1 MRPAVYRFM
10 QRKQEETEAHREFLL
25 PLLSLRHPE
34 APWSVQSL
42 KALAQAPEAQDPA
55 VRAALDHLFRYELP
69 LLEEEERL
77 LAKGLEGEAFRDALA
92 EFEAR
97 FWEARFAEEGEREEA
112 VRYLCLQH
120 RLALEAVA
128 RVVGQN
134 PTWDSTALVRAA
146 GGDPGCATCRVE
158 TARVAKEVSLRQ
170 KGGQGAS
177 PAPGGGGASVRL
189 VAMPFVNLVE
199 ATQRLAERAEAEG
212 YRVVAAHAVSEWA
225 GGAQG
230 AVFPAVLLELE
241 APKLTAA
248 LLRETPEAL
257 LWWPVRLLLWQ
268 EKEGAPVRLAL
279 PDPAEYPRLLARDG
293 VSQELSRGLQW
304 LEVTLDLLL
313 RAFSP

>member
-10 QRKQEETEAHREFLL
+10 QRKQEETEAHRGFLL
-25 PLLSLRHPE
+25 PLLALRYPE

-42 KALAQAPEAQDPA
+42 RALAQAPEAQDPA

-77 LAKGLEGEAFRDALA
+77 LAEGLEGEAFRDALA
-92 EFEAR
+92 EFEER
-97 FWEARFAEEGEREEA
+97 FWEARFAEEGVEEEA
-112 VRYLCLQH
+112 VRYLCLHH

-128 RVVGQN
+128 QVVEQN
-134 PTWDSTALVRAA
+134 PTWDSAALVRAA

-158 TARVAKEVSLRQ
+158 AARVAKEALLRQ
-170 KGGQGAS
+170 RGGEEAF
-177 PAPGGGGASVRL
+177 PAPGGGGVSARL
-189 VAMPFVNLVE
+189 VALPFVNLVE
-199 ATQRLAERAEAEG
+199 AAQRLSERAEAEG
-212 YRVVAAHAVSEWA
+212 YRVVAAHAVSQWA
-225 GGAQG
+225 GA
-230 AVFPAVLLELE
+230 AFPAVLLELE

-248 LLRETPEAL
+248 LLEEAPEAL

-268 EKEGAPVRLAL
+268 EKQGAPVRLVL
-279 PDPAEYPRLLARDG
+279 PDPSAYPGLLARG
-293 VSQELSRGLQW
+293 SVSEELSRRLQW